1 MRQGVIFFVVNEE
14 VVNTS
19 KCYLI
24 LHSVDW
30 KVKCLSKKITSNFA
44 VQMCLICYGQRL
56 RYIHILLVFGIQR
69 FQTAYINETVRNI
82 NLFLY
87 RKFQVGLSSN
97 SFQRFMA
104 GVCKL
109 DDVSYHVCPFI
120 VDELH

>member
-69 FQTAYINETVRNI
+69 FQMAYINDMD
-82 NLFLY
+82 L
-87 RKFQVGLSSN
+87 RKRYGILICFYIENFKLGYLLIASN
-97 SFQRFMA
+97 
-104 GVCKL
+104 
-109 DDVSYHVCPFI
+109 VSWLGYVSWMM
-120 VDELH
+120 